1 MRVPDH
7 HRVESFAGE
16 DGKEEENF
24 LLSVFA
30 VVISDYPNLPSLDD
44 DDLDVD
50 DLSLSLDFIPL
61 FPFTTLQNHSLSIS
75 LSLSLFLCLACPSLV
90 DLCAPNRQTICCLK
104 LKKVKG
110 YDPFSFHS
118 IHSNLGEFKFLKL
131 AFFGALFVSAG
142 GAAHHHLHNSIPS

>member
-50 DLSLSLDFIPL
+50 DLSLSLDFIP
-61 FPFTTLQNHSLSIS
+61 FTTLQNHSLSIS
-75 LSLSLFLCLACPSLV
+75 LSLSFSLSGV
-90 DLCAPNRQTICCLK
+90 
-104 LKKVKG
+104 
-110 YDPFSFHS
+110 S
-118 IHSNLGEFKFLKL
+118 IVG
-131 AFFGALFVSAG
+131 
-142 GAAHHHLHNSIPS
+142 